1 MLRVSVQRHTYRE
14 TNKNRNSLLIQTG
27 VDFFPLEHPDITKR
41 DFIQGT
47 TKTRKDR
54 GEASWTALV
63 THATWETTSGLNRQV
78 VLLLRTFKGKGQ
90 TRPTIHAQASAEV
103 DPTLISI
110 NSQESRPWLH
120 PQTTEEGEQKRPL
133 PSHQRSRSSA
143 CWSWGS
149 GCKRT

>member
-1 MLRVSVQRHTYRE
+1 MLRVSVQWHTYRE
-14 TNKNRNSLLIQTG
+14 TNKNRNSLLMQTG
-27 VDFFPLEHPDITKR
+27 WIFPPLEHPDITKR

-47 TKTRKDR
+47 TKTYKDR
-54 GEASWTALV
+54 GKVSWTALV

-78 VLLLRTFKGKGQ
+78 VLLLHTFRGKGQ
-90 TRPTIHAQASAEV
+90 AWPTIHAQASAEV

-110 NSQESRPWLH
+110 NSQESRPRLH